1 MPSLADNVG
10 KELRN
15 ILIFVGLIWGIF
27 LFHYALPLNDYGLQP
42 RSLIGLLGIVTMPFL
57 HGGVG
62 HIVGNT
68 IPLVVLLFLL
78 AGSRAKS
85 WQIVA
90 EIVVV
95 GGVILWVFGRAE
107 DSSGTRFVHIGAS
120 GLVSGLITFLIMGG
134 VFERR
139 FVPVVVAVITFLL
152 YGGSLLWGFIP
163 TDSQVS
169 WDGHLCGAA
178 AGGLLAFQLA
188 RRSRPKRIKSDGFT
202 SRID

>member
-1 MPSLADNVG
+1 MPSLAESVG

-15 ILIFVGLIWGIF
+15 ILIFVGVIWATF
-27 LFHYALPLNDYGLQP
+27 LLSFLLPINQFGLQP
-42 RSLIGLLGIVTMPFL
+42 RSLIGLVGIVSMPFL
-57 HGGVG
+57 HAGLG

-68 IPLVVLLFLL
+68 VPLVMLLFLL

-85 WQIVA
+85 WQIVV
-90 EIVVV
+90 EIIVL
-95 GGVILWVFGRAE
+95 GGILLWGFGRG
-107 DSSGTRFVHIGAS
+107 SSGNNAIVHIGAS

-139 FVPVVVAVITFLL
+139 FVPMVVAIITFLL

-163 TDSQVS
+163 SDTQVS
-169 WDGHLCGAA
+169 WDGHLCGAV

-188 RRSRPKRIKSDGFT
+188 RT
-202 SRID
+202 SRSKAGNGKPGVAVS